1 MQLFSDIPSRNGF
14 DTQYISETVWHL
26 GVIHDDSNLSKQKDE
41 RRGKSTLPSQTPMV
55 LVTDIY
61 LLIFW
66 QRSGAMHLHLLVNIA
81 YAYSLNPW
89 SCLELF
95 MIFMGLDLPASTR
108 PLQKCSDWSKFN
120 YITPMLLI
128 TCNSKQGCVT
138 PKTQSTRGF
147 SCSGFW
153 GSGTT
158 FTSPNSTDFE
168 NIPAFGLDNDALHP
182 R

>member
-1 MQLFSDIPSRNGF
+1 MQLFSYIPSRNGF
-14 DTQYISETVWHL
+14 DTQYISETVRHL

-41 RRGKSTLPSQTPMV
+41 RRGKITLPSQTPMV

-95 MIFMGLDLPASTR
+95 IDIHGFGSPCLNKTPAKMLRLVKIQLHYTNASHHVQFETRLRHTQNSVHARLLLLWLLGLRNNFHLT
-108 PLQKCSDWSKFN
+108 K
-120 YITPMLLI
+120 
-128 TCNSKQGCVT
+128 
-138 PKTQSTRGF
+138 
-147 SCSGFW
+147 
-153 GSGTT
+153 
-158 FTSPNSTDFE
+158 
-168 NIPAFGLDNDALHP
+168 LH
-182 R
+182 RF